1 MPRRK
6 SKLSIKEV
14 QERGRQI
21 LARSSVGVRWSDLVD
36 KIATE
41 SPDTSI
47 ASISRGLRLLTT
59 SETEGISKISRG
71 LYILRSNEEK
81 STPRGTDPDTLD
93 DRQVR
98 VTTAQGVKTVN
109 EQAFYEPLAE
119 WLKGELGEANEA
131 EALGGNILKGK
142 WGTPD
147 VLGVLKPLKADPI
160 QFAAE
165 FVSAEV
171 KVDANQPIV
180 AFGQAIAYR
189 LFSHKSYIVMPNTIA
204 PDDLDRLEALSVI
217 YGLGLVIF
225 SLDPA
230 APNFLL
236 KVRAQSVRPD
246 VFYMNQMAKRI
257 REALPKI
264 YEKMF

>member
-71 LYILRSNEEK
+71 VYILRSNEEK

-147 VLGVLKPLKADPI
+147 VLGV
-160 QFAAE
+160 Q
-165 FVSAEV
+165 
-171 KVDANQPIV
+171 
-180 AFGQAIAYR
+180 GG
-189 LFSHKSYIVMPNTIA
+189 
-204 PDDLDRLEALSVI
+204 PDSI
-217 YGLGLVIF
+217 CG
-225 SLDPA
+225 
-230 APNFLL
+230 
-236 KVRAQSVRPD
+236 
-246 VFYMNQMAKRI
+246 
-257 REALPKI
+257 
-264 YEKMF
+264 